1 MSARKDSARDRRR
14 IPREQLDF
22 FDQAREDV
30 RRAAWH
36 AVKHHDCLP
45 ELAAAVAEMNKW
57 KCSEASACDQVS
69 KWLNPDVLRP
79 MPHYLLPLVS
89 ALTGESLGVVE
100 TQLEA
105 VATHRRMRRVEG
117 EPERRRVNEWVE

>member
-1 MSARKDSARDRRR
+1 MRRSRDNGGKTPR
-14 IPREQLDF
+14 ISPDQLDF
-22 FDQAREDV
+22 FDRAREDV

-45 ELAAAVAEMNKW
+45 ELAAAVSEMNRW
-57 KCSEASACDQVS
+57 KCSEASAANQVS

-79 MPHYLLPLVS
+79 MPHYLLPLIT

-105 VATHRRMRRVEG
+105 VAAHRQLARVEPQPQG
-117 EPERRRVNEWVE
+117 SRRRA